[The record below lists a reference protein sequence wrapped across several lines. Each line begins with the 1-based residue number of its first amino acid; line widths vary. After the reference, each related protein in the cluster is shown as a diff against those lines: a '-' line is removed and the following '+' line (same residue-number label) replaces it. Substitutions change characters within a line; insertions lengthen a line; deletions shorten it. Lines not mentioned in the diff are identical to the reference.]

1 MVQLLAQVVFLHTVQ
16 TLKVFQENIRIQTTI
31 RRHVLLKATAATT
44 IETSTTREAFGT
56 WRWWPV
62 VSVYLIFSQESNRKW

>member
-1 MVQLLAQVVFLHTVQ
+1 MVQLLAQVVFLHPVQ
-16 TLKVFQENIRIQTTI
+16 TLKVFQQNIQTTI

-56 WRWWPV
+56 
-62 VSVYLIFSQESNRKW
+62 